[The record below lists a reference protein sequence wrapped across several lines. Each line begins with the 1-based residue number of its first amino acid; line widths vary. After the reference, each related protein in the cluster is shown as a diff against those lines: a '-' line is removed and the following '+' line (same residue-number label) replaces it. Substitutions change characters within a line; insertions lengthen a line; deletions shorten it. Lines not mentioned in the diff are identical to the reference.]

1 MVMRIDVW
9 SDIVCPW
16 CYIGKRRFERALS
29 QFPQRDQ
36 VEVVW
41 HSFQLDPSVTETDV
55 PLADLLAH
63 KYGVSRE
70 QAKAMNDNVTQLA
83 KAEGL
88 DYHLEKARHGNTFD
102 AHRLLHLAADR
113 GRQPEVLERFLQ
125 GYFVEGEPVGDPEAL
140 TQLAVAAG
148 LAEDDVREVLGGTAY
163 ADAVEADLAQARAYG
178 INGVP
183 FFVLDARLGVSGA
196 QSSALFSDALAQ
208 AWSSRSE
215 ALTVVGGSEASCD
228 GDSCAV

>member
-1 MVMRIDVW
+1 VRIDIW

-16 CYIGKRRFERALS
+16 CYIGKRRFEKALA

-41 HSFQLDPSVTETDV
+41 HSFQLDPSATETDV
-55 PLADLLAH
+55 PLTELLAS

-70 QAKAMNDNVTQLA
+70 QAEAMNANVTQLA

-88 DYHLEKARHGNTFD
+88 DYHLDKARHGNTFD

-113 GRQPEVLERFLQ
+113 GRQPEVMERFLQ
-125 GYFVEGEPVGDPEAL
+125 GYFAEGEPVGDPETL
-140 TQLAVAAG
+140 VRLAASAG
-148 LAEDDVREVLGGTAY
+148 LADDEVREVLVGTAY
-163 ADAVEADLAQARAYG
+163 AAAVEADLAQARAYG

-208 AWSSRSE
+208 AWSSRVE
-215 ALTVVGGSEASCD
+215 PLTVVGGGTDAACE